1 MEEMTEAE
9 KQALYESELMALMG
23 MYPEDYPYEDPE
35 DETTSFS
42 DIIKEAAKLGG
53 AIGLLGLEKIGI
65 DTGPIIQNYKAKFA
79 LGGLA
84 EARKGITTEAG
95 EEMAQKRYQR
105 DDKKADLNEN
115 GKLSEYEKARGDAI
129 QQAMAEDDPELDDMP
144 AMAHGGMACGCDECM
159 GESLMM
165 DPVSG
170 NEIPPGSSAE
180 NVRDDLEVRISE
192 GEYVLPA
199 DVVKWH
205 GLSYIMQMEAEAKMG
220 LMGMV
225 ADGLIQ
231 YVDSEDGKMICPECD
246 GEGCDHC
253 DGKGYHDVEEDQSYS
268 EDSKDTEVQA
278 EGGSEQE
285 ETEVIETPEGNE
297 IEMVGGMTTEEEEL
311 EPENPEE
318 GDEGY
323 YPSENREYTM
333 MQKPMV
339 KFII

>member
-9 KQALYESELMALMG
+9 KQALFESELKALME
-23 MYPEDYPYEDPE
+23 MYPEDYEYEDE
-35 DETTSFS
+35 STSVG
-42 DIIKEAAKLGG
+42 DLIKQAAKLGG

-65 DTGPIIQNYKAKFA
+65 DTGPIVQKYKESFA

-105 DDKKADLNEN
+105 DDKKADLDKD
-115 GKLSEYEKARGDAI
+115 GQLSEYEKARGDAV
-129 QQAMAEDDPELDDMP
+129 QKAMAEDDPELDDMP

-159 GESLMM
+159 GEGLMM

-205 GLSYIMQMEAEAKMG
+205 GLSHIMQMEAEAKMG

-231 YVDSEDGKMICPECD
+231 YVDSEDA
-246 GEGCDHC
+246 
-253 DGKGYHDVEEDQSYS
+253 EEDQSYS
-268 EDSKDTEVQA
+268 EDSEDTEVQA

-323 YPSENREYTM
+323 YPSENRDYTM

>member
-9 KQALYESELMALMG
+9 KQALFESELKALME
-23 MYPEDYPYEDPE
+23 MYPEDYEYEDE
-35 DETTSFS
+35 STSVG
-42 DIIKEAAKLGG
+42 DLIKQAAKLGG

-65 DTGPIIQNYKAKFA
+65 DTGPIVQKYKESFA

-105 DDKKADLNEN
+105 DDKKADLDKDGN
-115 GKLSEYEKARGDAI
+115 LSEYEKARGDAI
-129 QQAMAEDDPELDDMP
+129 QKAMAEDDPELDDMP
-144 AMAHGGMACGCDECM
+144 AMAHGGMACGCDDCM
-159 GESLMM
+159 GEGLMT

-205 GLSYIMQMEAEAKMG
+205 GLSHIMQMEAEAKMG

-231 YVDSEDGKMICPECD
+231 YVDTE
-246 GEGCDHC
+246 
-253 DGKGYHDVEEDQSYS
+253 YAEEDQSGS
-268 EDSKDTEVQA
+268 EDIEDAEVQA
-278 EGGSEQE
+278 EGSPEQE

-311 EPENPEE
+311 EPEDPEE

-323 YPSENREYTM
+323 YPSENREYTVKR
-333 MQKPMV
+333 KPMV